1 MLEAPVHLW
10 NPHVGCSIQHKMDH
24 SDEAFSGPRNTCL
37 TKKKQPQDQPG
48 HGSTTVPQGI
58 IQQLLE
64 CVALK
69 LSSNLLMLHVECY
82 LDPQFPSSL
91 YCMSESMGQLAW
103 HMCWNSPNRKREEAK
118 TMQCLVQS
126 VRAVGC
132 CETWVHRTLSKL
144 WLMAHRTS

>member
-48 HGSTTVPQGI
+48 HRSTTVPQGI

-69 LSSNLLMLHVECY
+69 LSSDLLMLHVECY
-82 LDPQFPSSL
+82 LDPQFPNHSTVWVKVWDNWLGTCVETAPTGREKRQRPCSASSKVCGL
-91 YCMSESMGQLAW
+91 LAV
-103 HMCWNSPNRKREEAK
+103 AK
-118 TMQCLVQS
+118 LGCTVHS
-126 VRAVGC
+126 VNYG
-132 CETWVHRTLSKL
+132 
-144 WLMAHRTS
+144 